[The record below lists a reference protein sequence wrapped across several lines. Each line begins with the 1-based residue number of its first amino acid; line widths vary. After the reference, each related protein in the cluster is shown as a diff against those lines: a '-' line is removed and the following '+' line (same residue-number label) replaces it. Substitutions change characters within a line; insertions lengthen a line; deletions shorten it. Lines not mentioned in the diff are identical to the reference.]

1 MWALD
6 CSLCIRT
13 TCPGRQ
19 AGKLFAVSR
28 HWLALGGE
36 LLQVSKAP
44 DGPASETQKVKD
56 VVNGV
61 QSKYVTDKVNL
72 PSLQP

>member
-6 CSLCIRT
+6 RSLCIRT
-13 TCPGRQ
+13 TCPGRR

-36 LLQVSKAP
+36 VLQVSKAP
-44 DGPASETQKVKD
+44 ASEIQKGKAM
-56 VVNGV
+56 VNVV
-61 QSKYVTDKVNL
+61 QSKYVTDKANL
-72 PSLQP
+72 QSLQP

>member
-1 MWALD
+1 M
-6 CSLCIRT
+6 
-13 TCPGRQ
+13 
-19 AGKLFAVSR
+19 FAVSR

-44 DGPASETQKVKD
+44 DGPASEIQKVKD
-56 VVNGV
+56 MVNGV
-61 QSKYVTDKVNL
+61 QSKYVTDKVSL